1 MMKKRLEY
9 FGEYNHNDYWRR
21 FKCDNDNFQWISE
34 DESILTVENG
44 TIKPKRPGNTK
55 VKAIAPNGDIIM
67 TDVYVSDGDATVELN
82 VTELTMYVGDT
93 YQLEATVNSKFS
105 DVNHIDRWGVLGTGT
120 KCVSIDDNGLVTA
133 LRTGTRDVY
142 VALANGKIAK
152 CTIKVLTAYP
162 IKEITLNKTNLSL
175 VVGETEKLEATI
187 KPSYTTNDKTIT
199 WKSSNPKVAEVD
211 KNGNITAKGEGTITI
226 TATTSNGITANCE
239 VEVTKYLKGDVDN
252 DKRISIKDVK
262 LALQYSLSKVEL
274 TETRSESS
282 RCE

>member
-34 DESILTVENG
+34 DENILTVENG
-44 TIKPKRPGNTK
+44 TIKPKSPGNTK

-67 TDVYVSDGDATVELN
+67 TDVYVSDGDATVKLN

-211 KNGNITAKGEGTITI
+211 KNGNITAKGEGRITI

>member
-34 DESILTVENG
+34 DENILTVENG
-44 TIKPKRPGNTK
+44 TIKPKSPGNTK

>member
-34 DESILTVENG
+34 DENILTVENG

>member
-142 VALANGKIAK
+142 VVLANGKIAK

-162 IKEITLNKTNLSL
+162 IKEITLNKSNLSL

>member
-9 FGEYNHNDYWRR
+9 FGDYDHNDYWRR

-152 CTIKVLTAYP
+152 CTINVLTAYP

-199 WKSSNPKVAEVD
+199 WESSNPKVAQVD
-211 KNGNITAKGEGTITI
+211 ENGNITAKGEGTITI

>member
-9 FGEYNHNDYWRR
+9 FGDYDHNDYWRR

-162 IKEITLNKTNLSL
+162 IKEITLNKSNLSL

>member
-34 DESILTVENG
+34 DENILTVENG

-162 IKEITLNKTNLSL
+162 IKEITLNKSNLSL

-199 WKSSNPKVAEVD
+199 WESSNPKVAQVD
-211 KNGNITAKGEGTITI
+211 ENGNITAKSEGTATI
-226 TATTSNGITANCE
+226 TATSSNGITANCE

>member
-9 FGEYNHNDYWRR
+9 FGDYDHNDYWRR

-44 TIKPKRPGNTK
+44 TIKPKSPGNTK

-152 CTIKVLTAYP
+152 CTINVLTAYP
-162 IKEITLNKTNLSL
+162 IKEITLNKSNLSL

>member
-9 FGEYNHNDYWRR
+9 FGDYDHNDYWRR

-120 KCVSIDDNGLVTA
+120 KCVSIDDKGLVTA

-162 IKEITLNKTNLSL
+162 IKEITLNKSNLSL

>member
-9 FGEYNHNDYWRR
+9 FGDYDHNDYWRR

-34 DESILTVENG
+34 DENILTVENG

-162 IKEITLNKTNLSL
+162 IKEITLNKSNLSL

>member
-34 DESILTVENG
+34 DENILTVENG
-44 TIKPKRPGNTK
+44 TIKPKSPGNTK

-162 IKEITLNKTNLSL
+162 IKEITLNKSNLSL

-252 DKRISIKDVK
+252 DKRITIKDVK
-262 LALQYSLSKVEL
+262 LALQHSLNKIEL
-274 TETRSESS
+274 TQMRSKGS
-282 RCE
+282 RCK

>member
-9 FGEYNHNDYWRR
+9 FGDYDHNDYWRR

-34 DESILTVENG
+34 DENILTVENG
-44 TIKPKRPGNTK
+44 TIKPKSPGNTK

-120 KCVSIDDNGLVTA
+120 KCVSVDENGLVTA

-162 IKEITLNKTNLSL
+162 IKEITLNKSNLSL

-199 WKSSNPKVAEVD
+199 WESSNPKVAQVD
-211 KNGNITAKGEGTITI
+211 ENGNITAKSEGTATI
-226 TATTSNGITANCE
+226 TATTSNGITTNCE
-239 VEVTKYLKGDVDN
+239 VVVTNYLKGDVDN

>member
-1 MMKKRLEY
+1 M
-9 FGEYNHNDYWRR
+9 YNKSFNS
-21 FKCDNDNFQWISE
+21 IS
-34 DESILTVENG
+34 N
-44 TIKPKRPGNTK
+44 
-55 VKAIAPNGDIIM
+55 
-67 TDVYVSDGDATVELN
+67 
-82 VTELTMYVGDT
+82 
-93 YQLEATVNSKFS
+93 
-105 DVNHIDRWGVLGTGT
+105 
-120 KCVSIDDNGLVTA
+120 
-133 LRTGTRDVY
+133 
-142 VALANGKIAK
+142 
-152 CTIKVLTAYP
+152 
-162 IKEITLNKTNLSL
+162 KEITLNKSNLSL

>member
-9 FGEYNHNDYWRR
+9 FGDYDHNDYWRR

>member
-9 FGEYNHNDYWRR
+9 FGDYDHNDYWRR

-34 DESILTVENG
+34 DENILTVENG

-133 LRTGTRDVY
+133 LRTGTREVY

-152 CTIKVLTAYP
+152 CKIDVLTAFP
-162 IKEITLNKTNLSL
+162 IEEIKLNKTNLSL

-199 WKSSNPKVAEVD
+199 WESSNPKVAQVD
-211 KNGNITAKGEGTITI
+211 ENGNITAKSEGTATI
-226 TATTSNGITANCE
+226 TATSSNGITTNCE
-239 VEVTKYLKGDVDN
+239 VVVTNYLKGDVDN

-262 LALQYSLSKVEL
+262 LALQYSLSKIEL
-274 TETRSESS
+274 TEIRSKSS
-282 RCE
+282 GCE

>member
-34 DESILTVENG
+34 DENILTVENG

-152 CTIKVLTAYP
+152 CTINVLTAYP

-199 WKSSNPKVAEVD
+199 WESSNPKVAQVD
-211 KNGNITAKGEGTITI
+211 ENGNITAKGEGTITI

>member
-34 DESILTVENG
+34 DENILTVENG

-162 IKEITLNKTNLSL
+162 IKEITLNKSNLSL